1 MMTKKTPSAVLALLV
16 AALALIAVACGGSN
30 GTSATAAGSV
40 PHTYQA
46 LLAYAQCMRT
56 HGEPTFP
63 DPVTNEGIPDFPSKP
78 PAGPALQAARS
89 ACQKLQPPAGLAGIS
104 QGQITKAIAMMLE
117 ISVCMRAHGITEFPD
132 PIHTA
137 HELAWNIP
145 GTVDQNSPQYLSA
158 ERVCAKGAAL

>member
-1 MMTKKTPSAVLALLV
+1 MTKKTVTGLLGPMLATLALL
-16 AALALIAVACGGSN
+16 AAACSGSSGGA
-30 GTSATAAGSV
+30 ATAAGSV

-63 DPVTNEGIPDFPSKP
+63 DPVTDDGIPDFPSKP
-78 PAGPALQAARS
+78 PPGPALQAAQT
-89 ACQKLQPPAGLAGIS
+89 ACQKLRPPGGLAGIS
-104 QGQITKAIAMMLE
+104 QAQITKAIAEMLE
-117 ISVCMRAHGITEFPD
+117 TSVCMRAHGITEFPD

-145 GTVDQNSPQYLSA
+145 DTVDQTSPQYLSA
-158 ERVCAKGAAL
+158 ERVCARGARI

>member
-1 MMTKKTPSAVLALLV
+1 MTKKTVTGVLGPILVSLTLL
-16 AALALIAVACGGSN
+16 AAACGSSG
-30 GTSATAAGSV
+30 ATAAGSV

-63 DPVTNEGIPDFPSKP
+63 DPVTAEGIPDFPSRP
-78 PAGPALQAARS
+78 PAGPALQAAQT
-89 ACQKLQPPAGLAGIS
+89 ACQKLRPPGGLAGIS
-104 QGQITKAIAMMLE
+104 QGQITKAIAEMLE

-145 GTVDQNSPQYLSA
+145 DTVDQTSPQYLSA
-158 ERVCAKGAAL
+158 ERVCAKGAAI

>member
-1 MMTKKTPSAVLALLV
+1 MTKKAVTRLLGPMLAALTLLV
-16 AALALIAVACGGSN
+16 AGCSGAS
-30 GTSATAAGSV
+30 GTSVTAAGAV

-63 DPVTNEGIPDFPSKP
+63 DPVTAEGIPDFPSKP
-78 PAGPALQAARS
+78 PAGPALQAAQT
-89 ACQKLQPPAGLAGIS
+89 ACQKLRPPGGLAGIS